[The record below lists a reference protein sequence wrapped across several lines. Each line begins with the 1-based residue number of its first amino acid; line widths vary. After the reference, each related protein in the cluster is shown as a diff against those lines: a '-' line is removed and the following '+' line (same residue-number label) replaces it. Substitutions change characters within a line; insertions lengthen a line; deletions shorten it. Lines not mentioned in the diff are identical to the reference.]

1 MKKGIKF
8 EAELIKLV
16 QDYADLHY
24 GGNFTLA
31 VNKLIHKGLLS

>member
-1 MKKGIKF
+1 MKKSIKF
-8 EAELIKLV
+8 EGELIKLV
-16 QDYADLHY
+16 QEYANLHY